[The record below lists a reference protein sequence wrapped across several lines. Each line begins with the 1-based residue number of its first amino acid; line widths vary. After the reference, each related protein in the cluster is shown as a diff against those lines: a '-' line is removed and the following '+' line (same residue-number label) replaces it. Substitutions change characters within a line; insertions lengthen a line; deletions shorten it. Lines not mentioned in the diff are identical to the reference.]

1 MILKSH
7 SSNCKWHITLSSD
20 SDDEDDDGDD
30 DDEEKKMVNDWGTAA
45 LSIRGDQARAKD

>member
-1 MILKSH
+1 MLFMEYTNWFKDDEEIGG
-7 SSNCKWHITLSSD
+7 
-20 SDDEDDDGDD
+20 SDDDDDDGDD

>member
-1 MILKSH
+1 MTFKSQ
-7 SSNCKWHITLSSD
+7 SSNCKWHIILSSD
-20 SDDEDDDGDD
+20 GDDD